1 MRDGGL
7 GFPRKRIIQKG
18 ETWELEGVT
27 LPSGPSLLRKA
38 FTGGRTVRGSEEE
51 LAQRASASRR
61 NHRKAKTKDLERQH
75 GLPREPGNMAAQLP
89 TPVILS

>member
-1 MRDGGL
+1 M
-7 GFPRKRIIQKG
+7 
-18 ETWELEGVT
+18 
-27 LPSGPSLLRKA
+27 
-38 FTGGRTVRGSEEE
+38 RGSEEG

>member
-1 MRDGGL
+1 M
-7 GFPRKRIIQKG
+7 
-18 ETWELEGVT
+18 
-27 LPSGPSLLRKA
+27 
-38 FTGGRTVRGSEEE
+38 RGSEEE

-61 NHRKAKTKDLERQH
+61 NHRKAKTKDLEHQH